1 MIKSAEIKIA
11 TLNMEGRLHT
21 PRVIQFLGDENPDV
35 ACLQEVPSSL
45 VSRLR
50 ETQNYHGRYASL
62 VYVPSGILRHDME
75 GGNNGLLILSRER
88 LESASDSSSRF
99 YYRGTESH
107 LPVANGITSVDNRLL
122 LTGKVEWEGSDY
134 TVATTHFTWTPDGEP
149 NKEQWEDLPK
159 LKAIFSRRV
168 RECIFAADTNSPRGG
183 KIWAEMA
190 KIFTDN
196 VPKDITSTLD
206 PNLHRKGDLQLVID
220 GLFTTPEY
228 RAFKVRAVEGV
239 SDHKALVGLI
249 ERV

>member
-21 PRVIQFLGDENPDV
+21 PRVIQFLGDESPDI

-50 ETQNYHGRYASL
+50 KTHGYHGRYASL
-62 VYVPSGILRHDME
+62 VYIPPGILRHDME

-88 LESASDSSSRF
+88 LEPASNSSSRF
-99 YYRGTESH
+99 YYRRSENH
-107 LPVANGITSVDNRLL
+107 LPVANGITAVDNRLL
-122 LTGKVEWEGSDY
+122 LTGKVKWEGSDY
-134 TVATTHFTWTPDGEP
+134 TVATTHFTWTPNGEP

-159 LKAIFSRRV
+159 LKAIFSRWV
-168 RECIFAADTNSPRGG
+168 RECIFVADTNSSRGG
-183 KIWAEMA
+183 KIWAELA

-196 VPKDITSTLD
+196 VPAHVTSTLD
-206 PNLHRKGDLQLVID
+206 PNLHKKGDLQLVID

-228 RAFKVRAVEGV
+228 KASRVRIVEGV
-239 SDHKALVGLI
+239 SDHKALVGFV